1 MAVRRFLKY
10 LPCQGAGAILS
21 KPDGDGWRSSPEG
34 QTAERGGGA
43 GGAPA
48 GGGRG
53 ANGPGGVTPR
63 GGAPRRAPPALG
75 VWVRVWFYLG

>member
-1 MAVRRFLKY
+1 MPDPAPKGWADSARAFRSRKSARMAVRRFLKY

-34 QTAERGGGA
+34 QTAERGAPEGA
-43 GGAPA
+43 
-48 GGGRG
+48 
-53 ANGPGGVTPR
+53 
-63 GGAPRRAPPALG
+63 PALG